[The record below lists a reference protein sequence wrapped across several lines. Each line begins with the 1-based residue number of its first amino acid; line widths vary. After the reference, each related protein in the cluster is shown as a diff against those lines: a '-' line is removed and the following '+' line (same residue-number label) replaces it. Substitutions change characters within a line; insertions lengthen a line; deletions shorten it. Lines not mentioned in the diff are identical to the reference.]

1 MCFLGEKTH
10 VVCVLSPTWP
20 LAEGHS
26 APGQES
32 GAHACSSRAAQLR
45 RLCLLPTHSAIR
57 RPHRDVTQK
66 EKKIEKKRRGN
77 DNCNPVTIRAVG
89 GEANK

>member
-1 MCFLGEKTH
+1 MLCA
-10 VVCVLSPTWP
+10 CSSPAWP
-20 LAEGHS
+20 LAKGTQLL
-26 APGQES
+26 AKTAVPT
-32 GAHACSSRAAQLR
+32 RAQLR

-66 EKKIEKKRRGN
+66 EKKKIEKKRRGN